1 MVDPVRD
8 NSYNLDIKL
17 YERSLYMTDQTPAQ
31 NPCGCGC
38 SEPGTTNAPKTSCAA
53 LWSLICG
60 IAGMLLCLPA
70 LPAVIL
76 GIIGL
81 VNIKKSNGA
90 LKGSGKAIT
99 GLILGGLAI
108 IMWPVIAIVVAIAI
122 PNIVRTGAMME
133 QRGVARE
140 YQAKAEIR
148 NISQSVEMYNADNGN
163 YPTTEQGLQILMN
176 NEHGQKYLEK
186 MPNDPWGRPYH
197 YRYPGVNNPSS
208 YDLWSDGKDGIE
220 GTPDDIANWKE

>member
-1 MVDPVRD
+1 
-8 NSYNLDIKL
+8 
-17 YERSLYMTDQTPAQ
+17 MTEQTPAQ

-38 SEPGTTNAPKTSCAA
+38 TGTDNPNAVKTSCAA

-60 IAGMLLCLPA
+60 IAGIPLCLPA
-70 LPAVIL
+70 LQAVIL

-108 IMWPVIAIVVAIAI
+108 IVWPIILIILAVAI
-122 PNIVRTGAMME
+122 PNLVSARGAVME
-133 QRGVARE
+133 HV
-140 YQAKAEIR
+140 AKAEIR
-148 NISQSVEMYNADNGN
+148 NISTSIEMYYADCGS
-163 YPTTEQGLQILMN
+163 YPSAEQGLQILMN
-176 NEHGQKYLEK
+176 NEHGQKYLDEL
-186 MPNDPWGRPYH
+186 PNDPWGRQYH
-197 YRYPGVNNPSS
+197 YRYPGNNNSGS

-220 GTPDDIANWKE
+220 GTMDDIANWKE